1 MIIIVGLVIVF
12 VGIFGGYVL
21 SGGKLGIIL
30 HALPFEDMMIGGAA
44 VGSFL
49 ASNGGAV
56 AGKGLKGIGR
66 TIKGSKW
73 KKQDYQD
80 SLSLLF
86 AISKMVRTKGPI
98 ALEAHIENPEE
109 STIFSEYPKIL
120 HDHFAV
126 EMITDY
132 LRMTTMN
139 FDDVHQIE
147 EIMEKEIEKHH
158 HEEIVASDALQ
169 GMADALPALG
179 IVAAVL
185 GVIKTMA
192 SISEP
197 PEILGFLI
205 GGALVGTFLGVL
217 LAYGVVGPLASR
229 LKGVI
234 EEDGI
239 LYKVIKDVMV
249 AHLHGNSPQ
258 ISVEIGRQAV
268 PSKLKPS
275 FYELEEALAELP
287 VA

>member
-1 MIIIVGLVIVF
+1 MIVNVGLLVVF
-12 VGIFGGYVL
+12 VGVFGGYVA
-21 SGGKLGIIL
+21 SGGKMGIII
-30 HALPFEDMMIGGAA
+30 HAIPFEGMMIGGAA

-49 ASNGGAV
+49 ASNGGTV
-56 AGKGLKGIGR
+56 AAKGLKGIGR

-80 SLSLLF
+80 VLSLLF
-86 AISKMVRTKGPI
+86 AISKLVRTKGPI

-109 STIFSEYPKIL
+109 STLFREYPKIL
-120 HDHFAV
+120 GDHFAI
-126 EMITDY
+126 EMICDY

-147 EIMEKEIEKHH
+147 EIMEKEMEKHH
-158 HEEIVASDALQ
+158 HEEVKAADALQ

-179 IVAAVL
+179 IVATVL

-217 LAYGVVGPLASR
+217 LAYGVVNPLASR

-234 EEDGI
+234 DEDAK
-239 LYKVIKDVMV
+239 LYNVIRDVMV

-268 PSKLKPS
+268 PSKIKPS
-275 FYELEEALAELP
+275 FYELEEALSEVP
-287 VA
+287 VS

>member
-1 MIIIVGLVIVF
+1 MLTIFGLVF
-12 VGIFGGYVL
+12 VVVCVFGGYML
-21 SGGKLGIIL
+21 AGGKFGIIL
-30 HALPFEDMMIGGAA
+30 AALPFEGIMIGGAA
-44 VGSFL
+44 IGAFVAG
-49 ASNGGAV
+49 NGGTV

-80 SLSLLF
+80 VLSLLF

-109 STIFSEYPKIL
+109 SALFQEYPKL
-120 HDHFAV
+120 LGDHFAV
-126 EMITDY
+126 ELITDY

-147 EIMEKEIEKHH
+147 EIMEKELEKHH
-158 HEEIVASDALQ
+158 HEEEKAAEALQ
-169 GMADALPALG
+169 GMADGLPALG

-217 LAYGVVGPLASR
+217 LAYGVVGPVASR

-234 EEDGI
+234 EEDAAF
-239 LYKVIKDVMV
+239 YKVVRDVMV

-258 ISVEIGRQAV
+258 ICVEIGRQAV
-268 PSKLKPS
+268 PSKMKPS
-275 FYELEEALAELP
+275 FYELEEALAEVP
-287 VA
+287 VT

>member
-1 MIIIVGLVIVF
+1 MLTLVGLIVVF
-12 VGIFGGYVL
+12 VGVFGGYVL
-21 SGGKLGIIL
+21 SGGKMGIIL
-30 HALPFEDMMIGGAA
+30 HALPFEGMMIGGAA

-49 ASNGGAV
+49 ASNGGTV

-109 STIFSEYPKIL
+109 STLFTEYPRIL
-120 HDHFAV
+120 GDHFAI
-126 EMITDY
+126 ELITDY

-147 EIMEKEIEKHH
+147 EIMDKELEKHH
-158 HEEIVASDALQ
+158 HEEVKASDALQ

-234 EEDGI
+234 DEDGT
-239 LYKVIKDVMV
+239 LYHVIKDVMV

-275 FYELEEALAELP
+275 FYELEEALSEIP

>member
-1 MIIIVGLVIVF
+1 
-12 VGIFGGYVL
+12 
-21 SGGKLGIIL
+21 
-30 HALPFEDMMIGGAA
+30 
-44 VGSFL
+44 
-49 ASNGGAV
+49 
-56 AGKGLKGIGR
+56 
-66 TIKGSKW
+66 
-73 KKQDYQD
+73 
-80 SLSLLF
+80 
-86 AISKMVRTKGPI
+86 MVRTKGPI
-98 ALEAHIENPEE
+98 SLEAHIENPEE
-109 STIFSEYPKIL
+109 STLFTEYPKIL

-126 EMITDY
+126 ELITDY

-147 EIMEKEIEKHH
+147 EIMEREMEKHH
-158 HEEIVASDALQ
+158 HEEIGASDALQ
-169 GMADALPALG
+169 GMADALPAIG

-234 EEDGI
+234 DEDGNI
-239 LYKVIKDVMV
+239 YKVIRDVMV

-275 FYELEEALAELP
+275 FYELEEALAEIP
-287 VA
+287 VT

>member
-1 MIIIVGLVIVF
+1 MLTIVGLLVVF
-12 VGIFGGYVL
+12 VGVFGGYVL

-30 HALPFEDMMIGGAA
+30 HALPFEGMMIGGAA

-49 ASNGGAV
+49 ASNGGTV

-98 ALEAHIENPEE
+98 SLEAHIENPEE
-109 STIFSEYPKIL
+109 SALFTEYPKIL

-126 EMITDY
+126 ELITDY

-147 EIMEKEIEKHH
+147 EIMEKEMEKHH
-158 HEEIVASDALQ
+158 HEEIKASDALQ

-234 EEDGI
+234 DEDAN
-239 LYKVIKDVMV
+239 LYKVIRDVMV

-275 FYELEEALAELP
+275 FYELEEALAEIP
-287 VA
+287 VT

>member
-1 MIIIVGLVIVF
+1 MIIIVGLIIVF

-30 HALPFEDMMIGGAA
+30 HALPFEGMMIGGAA

-49 ASNGGAV
+49 ASNGGTV
-56 AGKGLKGIGR
+56 AGKGLKGVGR
-66 TIKGSKW
+66 TVKGSKW

-98 ALEAHIENPEE
+98 SLEAHIENPEE
-109 STIFSEYPKIL
+109 STLFTEYPKIL

-126 EMITDY
+126 ELITDY

-158 HEEIVASDALQ
+158 HEEIKASDALQ

-234 EEDGI
+234 EEDGT
-239 LYKVIKDVMV
+239 LYHVIRDVMV

-275 FYELEEALAELP
+275 FYELEEALAEIP
-287 VA
+287 VT

>member
-1 MIIIVGLVIVF
+1 MLTIVGLVVVF
-12 VGIFGGYVL
+12 VGVFGGYML
-21 SGGKLGIIL
+21 AGGKFGIIL
-30 HALPFEDMMIGGAA
+30 GALPFEGMMIGGAA
-44 VGSFL
+44 VGAFL
-49 ASNGGAV
+49 ASNGGTV
-56 AGKGLKGIGR
+56 AAKGLKGIGR

-80 SLSLLF
+80 VLSLLF

-109 STIFSEYPKIL
+109 SALFQEYPKL
-120 HDHFAV
+120 LGDHFAV
-126 EMITDY
+126 ELITDY

-147 EIMEKEIEKHH
+147 EIMEKELEKHH
-158 HEEIVASDALQ
+158 HEEEKAADALQ

-217 LAYGVVGPLASR
+217 LAYGVVGPVASR

-234 EEDGI
+234 DEDGTF
-239 LYKVIKDVMV
+239 YKVVRDVMV

-258 ISVEIGRQAV
+258 ICVEIGRQAV
-268 PSKLKPS
+268 PSKMKPS
-275 FYELEEALAELP
+275 FYELEEALAEVP
-287 VA
+287 VT

>member
-30 HALPFEDMMIGGAA
+30 HALPFEGMMIGGAA

-49 ASNGGAV
+49 ASNGGTV

-66 TIKGSKW
+66 TVKGSKW

-109 STIFSEYPKIL
+109 STLFTEYPKIL

-126 EMITDY
+126 ELITDY

-158 HEEIVASDALQ
+158 HEEVKASDALQ

-234 EEDGI
+234 DEDGT
-239 LYKVIKDVMV
+239 LYHVIRDVMV

-275 FYELEEALAELP
+275 FYELEEALAEIP
-287 VA
+287 VT

>member
-1 MIIIVGLVIVF
+1 MIVIVGLIVVF
-12 VGIFGGYVL
+12 VGVFGGYMAA
-21 SGGKLGIIL
+21 GGKLGIIL
-30 HALPFEDMMIGGAA
+30 EALPFEGMMIGGAA
-44 VGSFL
+44 IGSFL
-49 ASNGGAV
+49 ASNGGTV

-66 TIKGSKW
+66 TMKGSKW

-80 SLSLLF
+80 VLSLLF

-109 STIFSEYPKIL
+109 SALFQEYPKL
-120 HDHFAV
+120 LGDHFAV
-126 EMITDY
+126 ELITDY

-158 HEEIVASDALQ
+158 HEEEKAATALQ

-217 LAYGVVGPLASR
+217 LAYGVVGPLAAR

-234 EEDGI
+234 EEDGVF
-239 LYKVIKDVMV
+239 YKVIRDVMV

-268 PSKLKPS
+268 PSKMKPS
-275 FYELEEALAELP
+275 FYELEEALSEVP
-287 VA
+287 VT

>member
-1 MIIIVGLVIVF
+1 MLTLVGLIVVF
-12 VGIFGGYVL
+12 VGVFGGYVL
-21 SGGKLGIIL
+21 SGGKMGIIL
-30 HALPFEDMMIGGAA
+30 HALPFEGMMIGGAA

-49 ASNGGAV
+49 ASNGGTV

-109 STIFSEYPKIL
+109 STLFTEYPRIL
-120 HDHFAV
+120 GDHFAI
-126 EMITDY
+126 ELITDY

-147 EIMEKEIEKHH
+147 EIMDKELEKHH
-158 HEEIVASDALQ
+158 HEEVKASDALQ

-234 EEDGI
+234 DEDGT
-239 LYKVIKDVMV
+239 LYHVIKDVMV

-275 FYELEEALAELP
+275 FYELEEALSEFP

>member
-1 MIIIVGLVIVF
+1 
-12 VGIFGGYVL
+12 
-21 SGGKLGIIL
+21 
-30 HALPFEDMMIGGAA
+30 MIGGAA

-49 ASNGGAV
+49 ASNGGTV

-98 ALEAHIENPEE
+98 SLEAHIENPEE
-109 STIFSEYPKIL
+109 SALFTEYPKIL
-120 HDHFAV
+120 GDHFAV
-126 EMITDY
+126 ELITDY

-147 EIMEKEIEKHH
+147 EIMEKEMEKHH
-158 HEEIVASDALQ
+158 HEEIKASDALQ

-217 LAYGVVGPLASR
+217 LAYGVVGPLAAR

-234 EEDGI
+234 DEDANM
-239 LYKVIKDVMV
+239 YKVIRDVMV

-275 FYELEEALAELP
+275 FYELEEALAENP
-287 VA
+287 VT

>member
-1 MIIIVGLVIVF
+1 MIIIVGLIIVF

-30 HALPFEDMMIGGAA
+30 HALPFEGMMIGGAA
-44 VGSFL
+44 IGSFL
-49 ASNGGAV
+49 ASNGGTV

-73 KKQDYQD
+73 KKQDFQD
-80 SLSLLF
+80 ALSLLF

-98 ALEAHIENPEE
+98 SLEAHIENPEE
-109 STIFSEYPKIL
+109 STLFTEYPKIL

-126 EMITDY
+126 ELITDY

-158 HEEIVASDALQ
+158 HEEVKASDSLQ

-234 EEDGI
+234 DEDGT
-239 LYKVIKDVMV
+239 LYNVIRDVMV

-275 FYELEEALAELP
+275 FYELEEALAEIP
-287 VA
+287 VT